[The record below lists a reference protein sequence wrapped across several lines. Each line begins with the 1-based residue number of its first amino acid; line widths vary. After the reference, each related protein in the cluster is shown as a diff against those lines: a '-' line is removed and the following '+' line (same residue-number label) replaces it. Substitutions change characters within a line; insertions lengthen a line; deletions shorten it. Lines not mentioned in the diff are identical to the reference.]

1 MKFSRPEYWSGLPFL
16 TPGDLPDP
24 GIEPASRVS
33 PALVGRLFPL
43 CHLGSTSYNTCFLQG
58 HNHGLEKSSW
68 SLEAEM
74 PGLDYVACQFLVLHC
89 WAGPFILHFSFSIC
103 RMRQTLNSQTILVKW
118 KRVVQE
124 VPGLCGL
131 SGRAFPCLMSSLCM
145 CVLLPGL
152 KGNDHLLYK
161 MSPYFLWLAIENV
174 HTGS

>member
-1 MKFSRPEYWSGLPFL
+1 
-16 TPGDLPDP
+16 
-24 GIEPASRVS
+24 
-33 PALVGRLFPL
+33 
-43 CHLGSTSYNTCFLQG
+43 
-58 HNHGLEKSSW
+58 
-68 SLEAEM
+68 M

-103 RMRQTLNSQTILVKW
+103 RMRQTSDDSCKVEKGF
-118 KRVVQE
+118 QE

>member
-1 MKFSRPEYWSGLPFL
+1 MLSHK
-16 TPGDLPDP
+16 
-24 GIEPASRVS
+24 V
-33 PALVGRLFPL
+33 
-43 CHLGSTSYNTCFLQG
+43 
-58 HNHGLEKSSW
+58 NHGLEKSSW

-89 WAGPFILHFSFSIC
+89 WAGPSFAFQFLHLQNEANLELTDDSCKVEKGF
-103 RMRQTLNSQTILVKW
+103 
-118 KRVVQE
+118 QE
-124 VPGLCGL
+124 VPGLLWPVRECL
-131 SGRAFPCLMSSLCM
+131 PCLMSSLA